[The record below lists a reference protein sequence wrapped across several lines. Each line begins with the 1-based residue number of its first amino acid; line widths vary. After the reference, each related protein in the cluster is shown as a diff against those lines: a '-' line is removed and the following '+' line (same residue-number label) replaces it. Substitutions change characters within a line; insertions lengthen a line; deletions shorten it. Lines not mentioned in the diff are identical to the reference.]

1 MDAQIKKGVLDM
13 CILHII
19 SKKDMYGYDVMKQ
32 MGTLFPEVNDSTF
45 YSILRRLN
53 KEKLTEV
60 YWGKDSNGPPRKY
73 YRITEAGKNALVE
86 DINNWR
92 KLIDIVS
99 SIGI

>member
-1 MDAQIKKGVLDM
+1 M

-32 MGTLFPEVNDSTF
+32 MGGLFPEVNDSTF

>member
-1 MDAQIKKGVLDM
+1 MDAQIKKGVIDM

-19 SKKDMYGYDVMKQ
+19 SKQDMYGYDVMKQ
-32 MGTLFPEVNDSTF
+32 MGGLFPEVNDSTF
-45 YSILRRLN
+45 YAILRRLN

-60 YWGKDSNGPPRKY
+60 YWGKASNGPPRKY
-73 YRITEAGKNALVE
+73 YHITEAGKNALVE